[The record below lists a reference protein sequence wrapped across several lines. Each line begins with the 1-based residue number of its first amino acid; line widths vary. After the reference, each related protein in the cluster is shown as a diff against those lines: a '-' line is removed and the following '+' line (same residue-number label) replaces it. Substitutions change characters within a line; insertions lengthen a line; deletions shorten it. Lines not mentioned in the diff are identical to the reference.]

1 MNRLSECLRSVLDHR
16 DEDIFHMPV
25 YQAFWDT
32 LDPEPG
38 ESLLAINC
46 RHTEL
51 LRSAYNME
59 LDACGIHRNREEMKQ
74 AQQEAPHATLRLWEG
89 TEIPFH
95 EDAFNNIFEFD
106 SFGCFSDME
115 AGLNE
120 VKRVLKPDGM
130 FIAVVPN
137 KDFLLSSTYPLS
149 DKTALSKGY
158 TERSLLQWQKLFK
171 QMGFEIADQKRGQW
185 YVNYYHESTRA
196 QRNSNWRNGIKDI
209 LLSTLPLKYA
219 HRFVF
224 FLTLK

>member
-1 MNRLSECLRSVLDHR
+1 MNHLSEWLRSVLDHR

-51 LRSAYNME
+51 LRSAYNKQ

-74 AQQEAPHATLRLWEG
+74 AQKEALHATLRLWEG

-95 EDAFNNIFEFD
+95 EGSFDYIFEFD
-106 SFGCFSDME
+106 SFECFSDMV

-120 VKRVLKPDGM
+120 VKRVLKPNGV

-137 KDFLLSSTYPLS
+137 KNFLLSSAYPLS
-149 DKTALSKGY
+149 DKTALSRGY
-158 TERSLLQWQKLFK
+158 TERSLLQWQKLF
-171 QMGFEIADQKRGQW
+171 QQTGFEIADQKRGQW
-185 YVNYYHESTRA
+185 YVNYYHETRGM
-196 QRNSNWRNGIKDI
+196 QQGSNWKNGLKDI

-224 FLTLK
+224 FLKP